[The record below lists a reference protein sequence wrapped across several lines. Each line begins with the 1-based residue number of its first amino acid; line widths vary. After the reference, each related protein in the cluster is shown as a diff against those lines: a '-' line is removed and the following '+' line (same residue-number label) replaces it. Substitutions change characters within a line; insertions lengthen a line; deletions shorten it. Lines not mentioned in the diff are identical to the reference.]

1 MPQDFPCEGEQIH
14 PFLFLFTYL
23 RSFTMRKSLLIA
35 ASILS
40 VSLAACSSDEELKPY
55 GDELFPNEQPNV
67 VDQNV
72 PSVPVQGFESQA
84 FGSATPGSQD
94 DLSVNVGDRVFF
106 GYDSFTL
113 TPEAISQ
120 LELQAQWMR
129 QYPSVNVVVEGH
141 ADERGTREY
150 NLALGDRRANAAKNY
165 LISLGVDP
173 RRVST
178 ISYGKERPDMLG
190 ANAESWARNRRSVT
204 VVQ

>member
-1 MPQDFPCEGEQIH
+1 
-14 PFLFLFTYL
+14 
-23 RSFTMRKSLLIA
+23 MRKSLLLA
-35 ASILS
+35 
-40 VSLAACSSDEELKPY
+40 VSAMTIGLAACSSDNELKPY

-67 VDQNV
+67 TAVDQSV
-72 PSVPVQGFESQA
+72 PSVPVQGYEAQNMNY
-84 FGSATPGSQD
+84 GSAVPGSQD
-94 DLSVNVGDRVFF
+94 DLEVNVGDRVFF

-129 QYPSVNVVVEGH
+129 QYPSVNVTVEGH

-165 LISLGVDP
+165 LVSLGVSP
-173 RRVST
+173 MRVNT
-178 ISYGKERPDMLG
+178 ISYGKERPEMLG
-190 ANAESWARNRRSVT
+190 ANSESWAKNRRAVS